1 MNNETYQRFCDRQKL
16 NISPAWARRVHSV
29 VSIPILGLSTF
40 GIFVFL
46 GSLESASIICYRI
59 LTEGLPINVLFLCI
73 IAYCM
78 IETGKDCENYLN
90 TKKSEKSLKTD

>member
-1 MNNETYQRFCDRQKL
+1 M
-16 NISPAWARRVHSV
+16 VSV
-29 VSIPILGLSTF
+29 PILGLSTF

-59 LTEGLPINVLFLCI
+59 LTEGETILTLFLSYVLIHLAITILTGLPINVLLLCI

-78 IETGKDCENYLN
+78 IETGKDYENYLN
-90 TKKSEKSLKTD
+90 TKESEKSSLRTD